1 MQGWHSQCLF
11 GNGEEKHL
19 STMPKSDK
27 QLKSSG
33 LLKRK
38 KLSPGDC
45 AAQITDMKVTKPRL
59 DMTVFDIGP
68 PADWVKI
75 NVKRFSDCFEWQRRS
90 ELFYTQK
97 DVDVVR
103 SEWAKFVMKY
113 HIA

>member
-45 AAQITDMKVTKPRL
+45 ATQITDMKATKPRL
-59 DMTVFDIGP
+59 DMTVFDIGL

-75 NVKRFSDCFEWQRRS
+75 NVKRFSVCFEVCALVPGLLREEI
-90 ELFYTQK
+90 EL
-97 DVDVVR
+97 R
-103 SEWAKFVMKY
+103 
-113 HIA
+113 I